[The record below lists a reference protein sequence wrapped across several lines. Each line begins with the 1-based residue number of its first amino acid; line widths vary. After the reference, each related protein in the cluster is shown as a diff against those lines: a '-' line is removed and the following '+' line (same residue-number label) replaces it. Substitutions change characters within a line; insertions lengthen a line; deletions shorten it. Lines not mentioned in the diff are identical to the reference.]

1 MGRSQPTTTDKLNQ
15 LVAQFGDYRHLLLSR
30 HEQAAFDQLFAF
42 AKNNRLAISQ
52 VEEMLP
58 VDAVQMTMLIHL
70 ACRLEELNEMI
81 EELKHQTAHIQK
93 NGRHEQPT

>member
-1 MGRSQPTTTDKLNQ
+1 MGRSQPTTTDKLNR
-15 LVAQFGDYRHLLLSR
+15 LITQFRDYKQLLLSR
-30 HEQAAFDQLFAF
+30 QEQAAFDQLFAV

-70 ACRLEELNEMI
+70 ACQLENLKEMLEALESTVNEL
-81 EELKHQTAHIQK
+81 HQIDHDNST
-93 NGRHEQPT
+93 